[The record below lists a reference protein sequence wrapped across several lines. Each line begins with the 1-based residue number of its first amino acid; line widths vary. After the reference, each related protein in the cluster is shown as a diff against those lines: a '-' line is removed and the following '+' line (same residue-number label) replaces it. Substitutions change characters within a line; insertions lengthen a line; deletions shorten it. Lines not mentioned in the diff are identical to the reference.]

1 MVEGGANEVD
11 DARVCEA
18 VMFGFEQVHNAAAPP
33 LLYFPVVIGNQQAQP
48 VISCLER
55 LREIRQKP
63 TRAAFLSV
71 PPADV
76 AALMSQ
82 WVVMAT
88 TSSSHLS
95 SSCVCVHAGFADRA

>member
-18 VMFGFEQVHNAAAPP
+18 VMFGFEQVRSAAAPP
-33 LLYFPVVIGNQQAQP
+33 LYFPVVIGNQQAQP

-55 LREIRQKP
+55 LREIRRKP

-88 TSSSHLS
+88 ASSSHLS
-95 SSCVCVHAGFADRA
+95 SSCVCVHAGFADQT